1 MKKNVWLYLVFT
13 FVLTYGAV
21 FGLMLTGTAYGSPLC
36 MAVFSLCML
45 FPALCSI
52 LTRLVT
58 KEGFS
63 EMYLKPRLKGHRRCY
78 LAGICSGL
86 CSHRPS
92 VQVSIFCFF
101 RSI

>member
-45 FPALCSI
+45 CLLYTSI
-52 LTRLVT
+52 KT
-58 KEGFS
+58 KRPVSVPPKTNGIS
-63 EMYLKPRLKGHRRCY
+63 CY
-78 LAGICSGL
+78 D
-86 CSHRPS
+86 
-92 VQVSIFCFF
+92 
-101 RSI
+101 